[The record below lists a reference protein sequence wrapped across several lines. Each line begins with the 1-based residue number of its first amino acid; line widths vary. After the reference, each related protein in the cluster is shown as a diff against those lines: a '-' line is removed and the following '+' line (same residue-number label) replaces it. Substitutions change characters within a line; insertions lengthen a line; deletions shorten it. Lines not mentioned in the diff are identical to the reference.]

1 MALTNRIVANVYGIN
16 GNAVDRQGGTV
27 TGRKNYI
34 AYSAPSTFY
43 VAPTG
48 TSYNGVT
55 CNSRILVYPTGLN
68 QTAVVYDC
76 VETPAELVT
85 NGI

>member
-1 MALTNRIVANVYGIN
+1 MALTNRIVANVYGMN
-16 GNAVDRQGGTV
+16 GNAVDKQGATI

-34 AYSAPSTFY
+34 ANYGLTTFY
-43 VAPTG
+43 AAPIG

-55 CNSRILVYPTGLN
+55 CNSRILIFPTGLN
-68 QTAVVYDC
+68 QPAITLDC
-76 VETPAELVT
+76 VETVADLVT